1 MAGGGAKAEPEEE
14 LSSRSSS
21 GGDSEKWET
30 SEEGRTNSKGKL
42 LPDGFL
48 DPLPPQKSLKRP
60 RFCGMVEGACK
71 QGQRR
76 VKRRDAL
83 REDIMDSKTLEV
95 HPSIANLRGLHRAA
109 HPNEGT
115 ILGAASHLLMANEW
129 QVRCPRFIDAL
140 EHAGIACIRH
150 LQFIRLDHHLIT
162 ALVERWCPQT
172 NTFHLP
178 VGEMTITLQDVQIIL
193 GVRTD
198 GPALVGPI
206 AIGLGHRWLSWPDCC
221 DELLGSHPEEDVV
234 YHHPSEQ
241 NQTSNFRMGSAQA
254 RTCIPLRWLRWTFYR
269 ESYMD
274 LTMNDLLRHVRA
286 YILYMLGCFLLP
298 DTSGSHM
305 HLQYLPLLE
314 DLGEFS
320 QYSLGGS
327 ILAHL
332 YRELKEATK
341 PTRVYMAGCLHLLQV
356 WAWERLHVGRP
367 TLHVPFPRDITGKPL
382 GYRWNEERVREVP
395 IGNVRM
401 YRDEIDGLQQSQVIW
416 EPYTP
421 ALMVWLPKICVDGME
436 IWQARVPL
444 ISWKRVE
451 WHLPDRVMRQF
462 GGRQLIELEPMERT
476 FRRVDGRGR
485 ANVDW
490 MEYHYNYIEMWNKRR
505 AYIIVVT
512 PRGDDQEDLLRYM
525 HWYRSWASL
534 YLLKAPIAPPNTYY
548 PKAPVERI
556 MMDYYVRSKCIL
568 RPFFGGKCN
577 GARAMQLAIDEVAS
591 LCNRVE
597 SAIHIDFG
605 AVEDPIRDNTH
616 RGTSPS
622 SVVGAGASRV
632 RDQEPSSSTNQ

>member
-30 SEEGRTNSKGKL
+30 SEEGRTKSKGKL

-60 RFCGMVEGACK
+60 RFSGMVEDACK

-76 VKRRDAL
+76 VKRRDTL
-83 REDIMDSKTLEV
+83 REDIMDPTASEV
-95 HPSIANLRGLHRAA
+95 HPSIANLRG
-109 HPNEGT
+109 
-115 ILGAASHLLMANEW
+115 
-129 QVRCPRFIDAL
+129 
-140 EHAGIACIRH
+140 
-150 LQFIRLDHHLIT
+150 
-162 ALVERWCPQT
+162 
-172 NTFHLP
+172 
-178 VGEMTITLQDVQIIL
+178 
-193 GVRTD
+193 
-198 GPALVGPI
+198 
-206 AIGLGHRWLSWPDCC
+206 
-221 DELLGSHPEEDVV
+221 
-234 YHHPSEQ
+234 
-241 NQTSNFRMGSAQA
+241 
-254 RTCIPLRWLRWTFYR
+254 
-269 ESYMD
+269 
-274 LTMNDLLRHVRA
+274 
-286 YILYMLGCFLLP
+286 
-298 DTSGSHM
+298 
-305 HLQYLPLLE
+305 
-314 DLGEFS
+314 
-320 QYSLGGS
+320 
-327 ILAHL
+327 
-332 YRELKEATK
+332 
-341 PTRVYMAGCLHLLQV
+341 
-356 WAWERLHVGRP
+356 
-367 TLHVPFPRDITGKPL
+367 
-382 GYRWNEERVREVP
+382 WNEERVREVP

-462 GGRQLIELEPMERT
+462 GGRQSIELEPMERT

-490 MEYHYNYIEMWNKRR
+490 MEYHCNYIEMWNKRR

-512 PRGDDQEDLLRYM
+512 PRGDDQGDLLRYM

-548 PKAPVERI
+548 PKSPVERI
-556 MMDYYVRSKCIL
+556 MMDYYVQSKCIL
-568 RPFFGGKCN
+568 RPFFGEKCN

-605 AVEDPIRDNTH
+605 AVKEPIRDNTH

-632 RDQEPSSSTNQ
+632 IWEPYTPALMVWLPKICVDGMEIWQARVPLISWKRVEWHLPDRVMRQFGGRQSIELEPMERTFRRVDGRGRANVD